1 MFSVG
6 IVVDPF
12 YEINTRTSAHM
23 HNDVIL
29 NNISQSVSFLSE
41 FIPADINLYKLLE
54 TKEVK
59 TIAEAKPLFFR
70 SFYRRTHID
79 HTFCI
84 KGNNLFESVLN
95 TKEKAKG
102 IQGDIFNGMNL
113 YQTMY
118 PVTNGNQD
126 VIGFLL
132 VENSFDNLEK
142 IDNVK
147 NYFRHSISEKI
158 IKTLLKAVI
167 FENISLPFIQPSDG
181 IIVLDN
187 TGTINY
193 SNHMSINI
201 IKSIGL
207 ETLVEGTSFL
217 DVFNEGSWKII
228 RSNSIYYEQ
237 ELAIKDS
244 TLNIKTFPL
253 DNFILVLLSD
263 ITEIRNKEQEIEI
276 KSYIIKEIHH
286 RVKNNL
292 QSIISLLRLQ
302 QRRNK
307 NLEVKDILND
317 SIKRINSIAI
327 VHDYLSQNN
336 VNLVN
341 LRDVSKNIV
350 SGIHASFITPDKNIT
365 FKVNIPDQLYFPS
378 SKAISFSLVLNEML
392 SNIIKHAFSEMDS
405 GEVTL
410 DIVERGKN
418 ILVTLAD
425 TGKGI
430 PDGFSPDKNGN
441 LGWKI
446 ISNLVKEDLKGSYL
460 IENNYPQGAKITL
473 IIPTYNNTN

>member
-6 IVVDPF
+6 IVVDSF
-12 YEINTRTSAHM
+12 YEINTKTSAHM

-41 FIPADINLYKLLE
+41 FIPADINLYKLLD

-84 KGNNLFESVLN
+84 KGNNLFDSVLK
-95 TKEKAKG
+95 TKEKSKG

-118 PVTNGNQD
+118 PVTNDNQD

-158 IKTLLKAVI
+158 IKTLLKTVI

-217 DVFNEGSWKII
+217 DVFNEGTWKII
-228 RSNSIYYEQ
+228 RVNSVYYEQ

-244 TLNIKTFPL
+244 TLNIKAFPL
-253 DNFILVLLSD
+253 DNFILVLVSD

-302 QRRNK
+302 QRRSK
-307 NLEVKDILND
+307 NIEVKDILMD

-327 VHDYLSQNN
+327 VHDYLSQKD

-341 LRDVSKNIV
+341 LSDVSKNIV
-350 SGIHASFITPDKNIT
+350 SGIHASFITPEKNIT
-365 FKVNIPDQLYFPS
+365 FKVNIPEQLYFPS

-392 SNIIKHAFSEMDS
+392 SNIIKHAFSESDS

-410 DIVERGKN
+410 DIVEKGKN
-418 ILVTLAD
+418 ILITLAD

-430 PDGFSPDKNGN
+430 PDGFSPEKNGN

-460 IENNYPQGAKITL
+460 IENNSPNGAKITL
-473 IIPTYNNTN
+473 TISAYNNLN

>member
-1 MFSVG
+1 
-6 IVVDPF
+6 
-12 YEINTRTSAHM
+12 
-23 HNDVIL
+23 
-29 NNISQSVSFLSE
+29 
-41 FIPADINLYKLLE
+41 
-54 TKEVK
+54 
-59 TIAEAKPLFFR
+59 
-70 SFYRRTHID
+70 
-79 HTFCI
+79 
-84 KGNNLFESVLN
+84 
-95 TKEKAKG
+95 
-102 IQGDIFNGMNL
+102 
-113 YQTMY
+113 
-118 PVTNGNQD
+118 
-126 VIGFLL
+126 
-132 VENSFDNLEK
+132 
-142 IDNVK
+142 
-147 NYFRHSISEKI
+147 
-158 IKTLLKAVI
+158 
-167 FENISLPFIQPSDG
+167 
-181 IIVLDN
+181 
-187 TGTINY
+187 
-193 SNHMSINI
+193 MSINI

-217 DVFNEGSWKII
+217 DVFNEGIWKII
-228 RSNSIYYEQ
+228 RVNSVYYEQ

-327 VHDYLSQNN
+327 VHDYLSQND

-341 LRDVSKNIV
+341 LRDVAKNIV
-350 SGIHASFITPDKNIT
+350 SGIHASFITPEKNIT
-365 FKVNIPDQLYFPS
+365 FKVNIPEQLHFPS

-392 SNIIKHAFSEMDS
+392 SNIIKHAFSEKDS

-410 DIVERGKN
+410 DIVEKGKN
-418 ILVTLAD
+418 IIITLAD

-430 PDGFSPDKNGN
+430 PEGFSPEKNGN

-460 IENNYPQGAKITL
+460 IENNFPHGAKITL
-473 IIPTYNNTN
+473 TISAYNNIN